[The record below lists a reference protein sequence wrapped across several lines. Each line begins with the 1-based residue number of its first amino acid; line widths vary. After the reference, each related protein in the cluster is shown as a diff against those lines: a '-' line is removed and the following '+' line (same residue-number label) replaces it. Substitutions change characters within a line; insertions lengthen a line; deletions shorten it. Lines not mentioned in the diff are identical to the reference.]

1 MDPTVIAGMIF
12 SLLVIML
19 IGGFILLFPIS
30 RRLGRLLEQR
40 IRERSEDGLE
50 PRQLEPIHEAL
61 DAIRAEIDA
70 INERQQFVERVLES
84 RQETEALPTGSRMP
98 TDAD

>member
-1 MDPTVIAGMIF
+1 MDITALAGMILT
-12 SLLVIML
+12 LLLTL
-19 IGGFILLFPIS
+19 IIAGFILLFPLS
-30 RRLGRLLEQR
+30 RRLGTLLEQR

-50 PRQLEPIHEAL
+50 PQQLEPIHEAL
-61 DAIRAEIDA
+61 AAIRAEIDA